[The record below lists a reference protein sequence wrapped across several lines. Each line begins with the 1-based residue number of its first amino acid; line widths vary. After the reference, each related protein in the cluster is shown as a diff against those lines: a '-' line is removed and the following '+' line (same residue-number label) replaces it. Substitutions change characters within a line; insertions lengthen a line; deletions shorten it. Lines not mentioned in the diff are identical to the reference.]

1 MEWMEGGREKVG
13 KRMNGG
19 RARADK
25 VALGVAEQEEAK
37 GPERMGDFFVVPPNV
52 R

>member
-1 MEWMEGGREKVG
+1 MDEWMEENVG

-25 VALGVAEQEEAK
+25 VALGVAE
-37 GPERMGDFFVVPPNV
+37 
-52 R
+52 